1 MKNSELSET
10 LGKLNKA
17 ELKEFGKFIRSPFF
31 NNRSEVIRFYDVVKK
46 FHPLFDSQTL
56 TMENIFSKIYPG
68 KKYSGTTM
76 RKLLSLVTSLVIEY
90 IGVRGFKES
99 RLEYNVKLIDK
110 LREKGML
117 SLFEK
122 RSKGLEK
129 LFSESKRS
137 FGYYESKYKYT
148 TIMNWRLLNRNEK
161 STIKNLQTE
170 LDEFIEYFLA
180 VSLLMYIR
188 LGAWERGLNIKF
200 DLKFF
205 DEVTKYLSQLPPG
218 EVTLARLY
226 YNMLML
232 LNTGEEKY
240 FFDLQKNR
248 DEFESKLTDL
258 DYYNIE
264 LVLIQY
270 CYESVNKG
278 KQEYRRHQFEI
289 TKRITEK
296 NLIPQGYIDLFFFTN
311 AVRNASYLKE
321 LKWAEQFVNEYKKR
335 LEPGMKEE
343 IIRYSIAMIEFN
355 KGNFEAA
362 LKSLSK
368 INLEISNMKID
379 IKNLLV
385 LIYYELDYNEELLS
399 LLDTYKHFLSRDKDL
414 SKHARLVNGQFINF
428 VSELLK
434 IKMKEKDS
442 SMLRIKKE
450 ISGLP
455 LSGIREWLV
464 KKAEELEGSSK

>member
-1 MKNSELSET
+1 MKNSQLSET
-10 LGKLNKA
+10 LGKLSKA

-31 NNRSEVIRFYDVVKK
+31 NNRSEVIRFYDAVKK
-46 FHPLFDSQTL
+46 YYPAFDSETL
-56 TMENIFSKIYPG
+56 SIENIFRKVYPG

-76 RKLLSLVTSLVIEY
+76 RKLLSLVTSLVMEY
-90 IGVRGFKES
+90 VGVKGFRES
-99 RLEYNVKLIDK
+99 TLEYNVKLIDK
-110 LREKGML
+110 LREKEML
-117 SLFEK
+117 PLFEK
-122 RSKGLEK
+122 RSKSLNE
-129 LFSESKRS
+129 LFASSKRS

-148 TIMNWRLLNRNEK
+148 TIMNWQLLNRNEM

-205 DEVTKYLSQLPPG
+205 DEVTKYLSQLAPG

-240 FFDLQKNR
+240 FWELQGNR
-248 DEFESKLTDL
+248 DKFESKLTGGDH
-258 DYYNIE
+258 YNIE

-289 TKRITEK
+289 TKRIMEK
-296 NLIPQGYIDLFFFTN
+296 DLIPEGYIDLFFFTN

-335 LEPGMKEE
+335 LDPEMKEE
-343 IIRYSIAMIEFN
+343 IIRYSIAMIESN

-385 LIYYELDYNEELLS
+385 VIYFELNYNEELLS
-399 LLDTYKHFLSRDKDL
+399 LIDTYKHFLSRDKDL
-414 SKHARLVNGQFINF
+414 SKHARLVNTQFINF

-442 SMLRIKKE
+442 SMLKFKKD
-450 ISGLP
+450 INVLP

-464 KKAEELEGSSK
+464 KKADELEGSSK